1 MLFADSMSLLWLTYY
16 GVSILVLGAIYLAFA
31 FLPRLPRLL
40 LTWAIGGAMW
50 MPASFAL
57 PLVEE
62 GEFYTGWA
70 PSAMVTA
77 VGFMEQDSAAFGGGL
92 LWLLGGVVLGSL
104 IGIALW
110 WRRRPSHEQD
120 DRTPPSA
127 GTPRHAEATP
137 AEPAHR
143 RREPVIG

>member
-77 VGFMEQDSAAFGGGL
+77 VGFMEQDSAAFVGGL

-104 IGIALW
+104 IGLALW

-127 GTPRHAEATP
+127 GTPRHAEATS